1 MVEPGSGPLTAG
13 NGDRASPQNQEM
25 EENGSYEDEKPQ
37 LTSIPH
43 FLNFDR
49 SSQKNRSKT
58 KDRTQLFEFFHSFRG
73 VGVGLLMTKS
83 GQNTRVPS
91 ENYTHPLRAKAL
103 FPLPRG
109 DSISLGNEHTR
120 GGLRFGIL
128 IFSYKK

>member
-58 KDRTQLFEFFHSFRG
+58 KDRTQLFQFFHSFRG
-73 VGVGLLMTKS
+73 AGVGLLVTIS
-83 GQNTRVPS
+83 GQDVRAPGGNH
-91 ENYTHPLRAKAL
+91 THP
-103 FPLPRG
+103 
-109 DSISLGNEHTR
+109 
-120 GGLRFGIL
+120 
-128 IFSYKK
+128 

>member
-73 VGVGLLMTKS
+73 WGGSIYNVK
-83 GQNTRVPS
+83 QIQ
-91 ENYTHPLRAKAL
+91 THP
-103 FPLPRG
+103 
-109 DSISLGNEHTR
+109 
-120 GGLRFGIL
+120 
-128 IFSYKK
+128 